1 MPPPYAAH
9 LRVYEPLAAFA
20 PDDQRYWRSY
30 VQQKRAPDPRE
41 GPAIERVG
49 ALVGQVTELVPF
61 PVEVP
66 EQAFVLDSGTLTVVC
81 PWSTRVRAAQAALDA
96 RDGVP
101 PVLADAF
108 VPPAVAEEAEGV
120 LGAWRSRPEA
130 RLHVLSETWTV
141 PTRWFTLFEARDR
154 VLVLSGGERSLTYRT
169 EMSRARRRGA
179 RSLSVLRRALGD
191 VGVVAAMEDLARW
204 LEEFHPRS
212 VVELDYGGL
221 VGLLDDDELEGDSSV
236 ADVADALAGLAAGD
250 GARAGAA
257 YERVTERWRRTSAA
271 ERAN

>member
-9 LRVYEPLAAFA
+9 LRVYEPLAAFP
-20 PDDQRYWRSY
+20 PDEQRYWRAY
-30 VQQKRAPDPRE
+30 VSQQRAPGPRE

-66 EQAFVLDSGTLTVVC
+66 EQAFVLRSGSSVLVC

-96 RDGVP
+96 REGVP
-101 PVLADAF
+101 ALLADAF
-108 VPPAVAEEAEGV
+108 VPSAVAEEAEGV
-120 LGAWRSRPEA
+120 LGAWRSRPEP
-130 RLHVLSETWTV
+130 RLHVVSETWSV
-141 PTRWFTLFEARDR
+141 PIRWFTLFEPGERA
-154 VLVLSGGERSLTYRT
+154 LVLLEGERSLTYRT
-169 EMSRARRRGA
+169 EMSRARRRAA
-179 RSLSVLRRALGD
+179 RSLSVVRRALGD
-191 VGVVAAMEDLARW
+191 VAVVEAMEDLARW

-212 VVELDYGGL
+212 LLELDYGGL
-221 VGLLDDDELEGDSSV
+221 VGLLEDGELEEDSSV
-236 ADVADALAGLAAGD
+236 ADIADALAGLAAGD

-257 YERVTERWRRTSAA
+257 YDKVTERWRRTSAA